1 MLSNTIFIV
10 SSDYIDAYGQQMKNL
25 SDPTDLSD
33 ATNKQYV
40 DDISTIISSNISVL
54 CSFVSAEEQTRISND
69 NFLSDHISSKIWIE
83 DLLDPASGI
92 SRHSDLSIVRIGK
105 DEFEGK
111 IISGSVVVDGSTM
124 YIVDSDYID
133 AYDRV
138 LSNLS
143 TSGVDGVSEAANT
156 GYVKDFAAST
166 VKSLSVDDI
175 VLSSKSSDVL
185 SAIVSIREK
194 DGKIELKAKEIE
206 V

>member
-1 MLSNTIFIV
+1 M
-10 SSDYIDAYGQQMKNL
+10 
-25 SDPTDLSD
+25 
-33 ATNKQYV
+33 
-40 DDISTIISSNISVL
+40 
-54 CSFVSAEEQTRISND
+54 ND

-83 DLLDPASGI
+83 DSLDESSKIAKY
-92 SRHSDLSIVRIGK
+92 SDLSIVRIGK

>member
-1 MLSNTIFIV
+1 MSN
-10 SSDYIDAYGQQMKNL
+10 
-25 SDPTDLSD
+25 
-33 ATNKQYV
+33 
-40 DDISTIISSNISVL
+40 
-54 CSFVSAEEQTRISND
+54 
-69 NFLSDHISSKIWIE
+69 HISSKIWIE
-83 DLLDPASGI
+83 DLLDSSTGI
-92 SRHSDLSIVRIGK
+92 NRHSDLSIVRIGK
-105 DEFEGK
+105 DDFEGK

-143 TSGVDGVSEAANT
+143 TTGVEGVSEAANT
-156 GYVKDFAAST
+156 GYVKDFAAAT

-185 SAIVSIREK
+185 SAIVSISEK
-194 DGKIELKAKEIE
+194 DGKIELKAKELE

>member
-1 MLSNTIFIV
+1 MLD
-10 SSDYIDAYGQQMKNL
+10 SS
-25 SDPTDLSD
+25 T
-33 ATNKQYV
+33 
-40 DDISTIISSNISVL
+40 
-54 CSFVSAEEQTRISND
+54 
-69 NFLSDHISSKIWIE
+69 
-83 DLLDPASGI
+83 GI
-92 SRHSDLSIVRIGK
+92 NRHSDLSIVRIGK
-105 DEFEGK
+105 DDFEGK

-143 TSGVDGVSEAANT
+143 TTGVEGVSEAANT
-156 GYVKDFAAST
+156 GYVKDFAAAT

-185 SAIVSIREK
+185 SAIVSISEK
-194 DGKIELKAKEIE
+194 DGKIELKAKELE